1 MHDKTMTLSTG
12 EKIRAAFDEQGQ
24 RKTHQKDLISTRL
37 AELAGDVVDFS
48 VDQLWQD
55 LRQTDPHM
63 GRTTVFRAVEMLV
76 NQGLL
81 NRIEFADGSH
91 KYRICGEGHHHHLTC
106 VQCHRVV
113 DIDFCLPIDQLSL
126 IGAQNDFVIEGHSLT
141 LFGRCPDCQKIPEP
155 TIESK

>member
-1 MHDKTMTLSTG
+1 MTLSTG
-12 EKIRAAFDEQGQ
+12 ERIRAAFDEQGQ
-24 RKTHQKDLISTRL
+24 RKTRQKDLISTRL

-126 IGAQNDFVIEGHSLT
+126 IGTQNDFVIEGHSLT